1 VRGQKIYQPSSFPVS
16 PEKAQICLQKVKQ
29 RSFLDATNTISM
41 VHLKKK
47 RQKVMKIVHIHEWEW
62 EYQKFLDCKGWNTG
76 AVLLP
81 KCHHNVQSF
90 SRYPAI

>member
-1 VRGQKIYQPSSFPVS
+1 
-16 PEKAQICLQKVKQ
+16 
-29 RSFLDATNTISM
+29 M
-41 VHLKKK
+41 VHLKEK

-62 EYQKFLDCKGWNTG
+62 EYQKFLDCEDWNTG

-81 KCHHNVQSF
+81 KCHHNVQSL